1 MLEFYP
7 SHSMRDDPSAVAGG
21 AVPGCA
27 GVGSGC
33 LARTAAGAATGVSQG
48 TGLTLLPSK
57 LNPVP
62 AGQWGEIND
71 CLGSQFSSL
80 LAGGQAS

>member
-1 MLEFYP
+1 M
-7 SHSMRDDPSAVAGG
+7 
-21 AVPGCA
+21 PGCA

-33 LARTAAGAATGVSQG
+33 LAGTAVGAATGASEG
-48 TGLTLLPSK
+48 TELTLLPSK
-57 LNPVP
+57 QNPVP